1 MEIMERKILLV
12 GRLRIITMT
21 HIQDI
26 VLYILLNHK
35 PGTAAKAQAL
45 ALADGM
51 KPQTLVLAYA
61 LARFH
66 LYDIAR
72 LFAQITADI
81 IIIINLSQKAD
92 SLTVLALGIYQM
104 LLFGYL
110 ANLILDMMA
119 DRENRFFQL
128 PALYLS
134 QEIGLVFHRIRTR
147 DKPFIAIFIRFGLRI
162 MPRGDEVIVVT
173 HLLIEGTKLNQA
185 VAHYIR
191 IRRKTSLHLL
201 HRITGY
207 LVPIFMMAV
216 NHLQLAPIL
225 SSHSRSHLQVLLRRA
240 VPLLFLLRTNLDV
253 EAIRMQ
259 AQLGKLP
266 NHNRTVDA
274 TRKEHGNSLILYFV
288 NIQHI
293 LSCL

>member
-1 MEIMERKILLV
+1 MTNLESYLLHSYLARKEMEIVERKILLV
-12 GRLRIITMT
+12 CRLRIITMT

-26 VLYILLNHK
+26 VLYILLNHE

-72 LFAQITADI
+72 FLAQITADI
-81 IIIINLSQKAD
+81 IIIIYLSQEAD

-104 LLFGYL
+104 LLLGYL

-119 DRENRFFQL
+119 DRENRFSIASSL
-128 PALYLS
+128 SEPGNRSGLY
-134 QEIGLVFHRIRTR
+134 RIRTR
-147 DKPFIAIFIRFGLRI
+147 DKPFVAIFIRFGLRI
-162 MPRGDEVIVVT
+162 MPRGDEVVVVT
-173 HLLIEGTKLNQA
+173 HLLIEGAKLNQA
-185 VAHYIR
+185 VAHHVR

-216 NHLQLAPIL
+216 NHLQFAPIL
-225 SSHSRSHLQVLLRRA
+225 SSHSRSHLQVLLEEQST
-240 VPLLFLLRTNLDV
+240 PLSPQD
-253 EAIRMQ
+253 Q
-259 AQLGKLP
+259 
-266 NHNRTVDA
+266 
-274 TRKEHGNSLILYFV
+274 S
-288 NIQHI
+288 
-293 LSCL
+293 